1 MIFAA
6 RKNRFVGHRND
17 NKRSFTSSA
26 PRFHA
31 MCKITRQQ
39 WLCGAA
45 LLALSV
51 PASAEN
57 IDTIPQWNGTSFI
70 SSWGVPN
77 TATYGQTFIPTVSQ
91 TRLSSFTFEV
101 AQTSGTAPQYQA
113 FVYQWDP
120 VNRRLTGSALYTSA
134 VVTAP
139 TGAAFTPVTFNAG
152 NVTLTAGQQYVLL
165 LSTSNQQPQA
175 NGSYKWGAL
184 TNNTAVPSGQF
195 VFNNNGA
202 NFGSLSTTTWS
213 FIGEDLAFRAV
224 LNGVLGPLLPAG
236 APINPTNVA
245 AGLDK
250 AANAGVTP
258 PAGFNN
264 LFLLTPAQ
272 LVEALGQL
280 AGENNTQAQQG
291 AFQLGNS
298 YLSLLTDPF
307 ATNRVGTTGPLGYAA
322 EKKLPAGVAAANAM
336 VTKAPPIIYS
346 PRWDVWGAAFGGT
359 NNTQGDAVVVGSHD
373 TSTRVAGVAAGA
385 DYRFAPDSLIG
396 FSLAGGNINWS
407 LTGGGF
413 GGLGGGTS
421 DAFMA
426 GIYGKHNFG
435 AGYLSGAVTYSNYWM
450 QTDRNVTVAGLD
462 RLHADFNAESWGG
475 RLEAG
480 YRVPSQ
486 FWMMQWTPYGAIQA
500 QSFRTP
506 GYSEI
511 ATAGS
516 NQFALTF
523 AGRTATAVRGEL
535 GLRSDKV
542 MAVDNG
548 GQVNLFGKL
557 AYAHDEVSDP
567 SLAANFLG
575 LPIATF
581 TVFGAR
587 PSHDLALTTAGAE
600 WRLANG
606 ISFLAKFD
614 GEFGERSQTY
624 TGTGRIR
631 YTW

>member
-1 MIFAA
+1 MNFAA
-6 RKNRFVGHRND
+6 LKNRSVGDRSNNNN

-26 PRFHA
+26 LRLPAIR
-31 MCKITRQQ
+31 KLTRQQ
-39 WLCGAA
+39 LLCGAA

-51 PASAEN
+51 PASAQT

-77 TATYGQTFIPTVSQ
+77 TATYGQTFTSTATQ
-91 TRLSSFTFEV
+91 TRLNGFTVEIGFGS
-101 AQTSGTAPQYQA
+101 AATQYQA
-113 FVYQWDP
+113 FVYQFASNHLVGP
-120 VNRRLTGSALYTSA
+120 ALYTSGVFTA
-134 VVTAP
+134 AAGAGFTATSFNTGSVVL
-139 TGAAFTPVTFNAG
+139 TP
-152 NVTLTAGQQYVLL
+152 GQQYVVV
-165 LSTSNQQPQA
+165 LSTTNQQPQA
-175 NGSYKWGAL
+175 NSSFRWGAL
-184 TNNTAVPSGQF
+184 TNNAAIPNGQF
-195 VFNNNGA
+195 VFQNNGN
-202 NFGSLSTTTWS
+202 NFGNLSTVGWS
-213 FIGEDLAFRAV
+213 NIGEDLAMTLQFSA
-224 LNGVLGPLLPAG
+224 LLSPLLPAG
-236 APINPTNVA
+236 TPINPTNVA
-245 AGLDK
+245 AGFDN
-250 AANAGVTP
+250 AVNAGF
-258 PAGFNN
+258 ALSGGFNN
-264 LFLLTPAQ
+264 LLALTPPQ

-291 AFQLGNS
+291 AFQLGGS

-322 EKKLPAGVAAANAM
+322 EKKLPAAVAAANAM

-413 GGLGGGTS
+413 SGLGGGTS

-435 AGYLSGAVTYSNYWM
+435 AGYVSGAVTYSNYWM
-450 QTDRNVTVAGLD
+450 QTDRNVTLAGLD

-480 YRVPSQ
+480 YRMPTQ
-486 FWMMQWTPYGAIQA
+486 IWMTQWTPYGAIQA

-506 GYSEI
+506 GYTEI

-523 AGRTATAVRGEL
+523 AGRTATAIRGEL

-548 GQVNLFGKL
+548 GQLNLFGKL

-581 TVFGAR
+581 TVLGAR
-587 PSHDLALTTAGAE
+587 PSRELALTTAGAE

-606 ISFLAKFD
+606 ISFLTKFD